1 MDSASVCTPGSDEI
15 LMHGGV
21 GVVLWILK
29 DGSSVC
35 L

>member
-1 MDSASVCTPGSDEI
+1 MDSASVCAPGSDES
-15 LMHGGV
+15 LTQGGV

-35 L
+35 V